1 MQSVLVVDDEKHTR
15 DGLAAVLADN
25 YDVFAASNADEA
37 IKMLDA
43 EIFDAVITDLRMA
56 GKSGLSV
63 IDKAVSLPYKPV
75 CIMLTAYGNVEMAVE
90 AMKRG
95 ASDFLSKPVDV
106 EKLENILR
114 QSLSKREKQRAED
127 EIKKSQTLRENGH
140 IPAPPAI
147 TKGVNVDENN
157 IIASSP
163 AMRKVIEQ
171 AKQVAHSKATV
182 MLTGETGTGK
192 ELIAHLI
199 HNCSPRK
206 NAPMIAVH
214 CAAIPANLL
223 ESELFGYEKG
233 AFTGASQ
240 RRIGRFE
247 AADKGTIF
255 LDEIGE
261 IDAQTQ
267 VKLLR
272 FLETKSF
279 ERLGSTQNIP
289 VDVRI
294 ICATNRDLKKMSE
307 SNEFREDLY
316 YRLNVVEINIP
327 PLREHPE
334 DIEPLLKSYIKFYA
348 VENETPE
355 VELMPDA
362 LEVLRNY
369 YWGGNIR
376 ELRNF
381 CENIVVMSPHRKL
394 YAKDLDAKFKSRPAP
409 KNGEGS
415 AAQQPSLLKSENEA
429 ELIKKALETANGNKS
444 KAAELLGI
452 SRRTIHRKLSQS
464 HEKQG

>member
-1 MQSVLVVDDEKHTR
+1 M
-15 DGLAAVLADN
+15 VLALSTLFIVDGFQCR
-25 YDVFAASNADEA
+25 VSANARNSREPERSS
-37 IKMLDA
+37 
-43 EIFDAVITDLRMA
+43 EIRRTAFRHFIACTVEFSGLLYGRIYS
-56 GKSGLSV
+56 GKSGKF
-63 IDKAVSLPYKPV
+63 IGGFKPRN
-75 CIMLTAYGNVEMAVE
+75 IAY
-90 AMKRG
+90 
-95 ASDFLSKPVDV
+95 F
-106 EKLENILR
+106 
-114 QSLSKREKQRAED
+114 
-127 EIKKSQTLRENGH
+127 
-140 IPAPPAI
+140 
-147 TKGVNVDENN
+147 
-157 IIASSP
+157 
-163 AMRKVIEQ
+163 
-171 AKQVAHSKATV
+171 
-182 MLTGETGTGK
+182 GK
-192 ELIAHLI
+192 ERGCKRRPHT
-199 HNCSPRK
+199 HNC
-206 NAPMIAVH
+206 IEF
-214 CAAIPANLL
+214 AIKG
-223 ESELFGYEKG
+223 SELFGYEKG

-279 ERLGSTQNIP
+279 ERLGSTQNIS

>member
-1 MQSVLVVDDEKHTR
+1 
-15 DGLAAVLADN
+15 
-25 YDVFAASNADEA
+25 
-37 IKMLDA
+37 
-43 EIFDAVITDLRMA
+43 
-56 GKSGLSV
+56 
-63 IDKAVSLPYKPV
+63 
-75 CIMLTAYGNVEMAVE
+75 
-90 AMKRG
+90 
-95 ASDFLSKPVDV
+95 
-106 EKLENILR
+106 
-114 QSLSKREKQRAED
+114 
-127 EIKKSQTLRENGH
+127 
-140 IPAPPAI
+140 
-147 TKGVNVDENN
+147 
-157 IIASSP
+157 
-163 AMRKVIEQ
+163 
-171 AKQVAHSKATV
+171 
-182 MLTGETGTGK
+182 
-192 ELIAHLI
+192 
-199 HNCSPRK
+199 
-206 NAPMIAVH
+206 MIAVH

-279 ERLGSTQNIP
+279 ERLGSTQNIS

>member
-75 CIMLTAYGNVEMAVE
+75 CIMLTAYGNIEMAVE

-206 NAPMIAVH
+206 NAPMILQEL
-214 CAAIPANLL
+214 PRE
-223 ESELFGYEKG
+223 ESEGLKPPTKG
-233 AFTGASQ
+233 QF
-240 RRIGRFE
+240 FW
-247 AADKGTIF
+247 
-255 LDEIGE
+255 
-261 IDAQTQ
+261 
-267 VKLLR
+267 
-272 FLETKSF
+272 TK
-279 ERLGSTQNIP
+279 
-289 VDVRI
+289 
-294 ICATNRDLKKMSE
+294 
-307 SNEFREDLY
+307 
-316 YRLNVVEINIP
+316 
-327 PLREHPE
+327 
-334 DIEPLLKSYIKFYA
+334 
-348 VENETPE
+348 
-355 VELMPDA
+355 
-362 LEVLRNY
+362 
-369 YWGGNIR
+369 
-376 ELRNF
+376 
-381 CENIVVMSPHRKL
+381 
-394 YAKDLDAKFKSRPAP
+394 
-409 KNGEGS
+409 
-415 AAQQPSLLKSENEA
+415 
-429 ELIKKALETANGNKS
+429 
-444 KAAELLGI
+444 
-452 SRRTIHRKLSQS
+452 
-464 HEKQG
+464 

>member
-127 EIKKSQTLRENGH
+127 EIKKSQTLRETGH

-163 AMRKVIEQ
+163 SMRKVIEQ

-279 ERLGSTQNIP
+279 ERLGSTQNIS

-394 YAKDLDAKFKSRPAP
+394 YAKDLDVKFKSRPAP